1 MTDDLRRNPWR
12 HAARLALLAA
22 CLALLC
28 GCGTLLLTP
37 TEEVAPAEDDGAP
50 YLRLA
55 AAWAAAPLA
64 EDLLRA
70 YGGLR
75 GAAPADLRVCEERLA
90 EALLAD
96 GQADLAIVPRPLAA
110 TPEQAQ
116 HEITL
121 ALDALAIVVHPDL
134 PLHRIAPRDLALL
147 YRGHIADWAA
157 LEAGAGQPEVL
168 SREEGALARTL
179 FEGVILQGEA
189 LTSAALI
196 LPHDRAVVDYVASH
210 PLAIGYASQAAVD
223 GRVKVISLDGL
234 LPAVTALEQGR
245 YPLTYRLAL
254 LRAADAPPAAQRLA
268 AFAVSS
274 HGQRAI
280 AQRYVLP

>member
-70 YGGLR
+70 YG
-75 GAAPADLRVCEERLA
+75 DLRVCEERLA
-90 EALLAD
+90 EALLAA
-96 GQADLAIVPRPLAA
+96 GEADLAIVPRPLTA

-121 ALDALAIVVHPDL
+121 ALDALAIIVHPDL

-274 HGQRAI
+274 PGQRAI